1 MRNSEINQKIVAL
14 WNKHFAGNTD
24 VYAPLFYDE
33 LHKDRLVFVGMNPS
47 FSARG
52 FRTIL
57 KDTEYADTDM
67 VSFFK
72 WQNISSNP
80 KLIDDCI
87 KMENYAYQNYSQYFG
102 RPIEIAKKVGLEW
115 QHIDLF
121 LYKETSQND
130 FMNRVRSKG
139 VLNEFGMDQIKL
151 FEDILVQT
159 EPRCVVVTNATGS
172 EILREYIKD
181 DLSWDA
187 ECGFHWFTRGG
198 KKIPMFFT
206 SMLSGQ
212 RALDR
217 WSYER
222 LVWHIGQAVK
232 VTQKN
237 TNTSRDNF
245 PKNLPSTRTGYCFN
259 CHEILPFKIFTAD
272 GAIPKEYTCKKC
284 SVTSRRMLV
293 WDPQLRQYF
302 NENNFLVHESAG
314 VILINQNSEI
324 LLFYRSK
331 FPSAHTIPAGHV
343 DEGEDAKSAALREI
357 SEETGIS
364 VTDATLIKEDTI
376 VGDSCSRGADIHRWS
391 LYASRVSK
399 VKVELTDE
407 GESYAWFSL
416 DSLPENL
423 TLITKT
429 FLNDVDVLA
438 KLREN

>member
-1 MRNSEINQKIVAL
+1 MRNSEINQKIVTL
-14 WNKHFAGNTD
+14 WNKHFAGNTE

-57 KDTEYADTDM
+57 KDTEYADFDM

-72 WQNISSNP
+72 WQNISSNT

-121 LYKETSQND
+121 LYKETSQSS

-139 VLNEFGMDQIKL
+139 KLNEFGMDQIKL
-151 FEDILVQT
+151 FEEILVQI
-159 EPRCVVVTNATGS
+159 EPRCVVVTNATAS
-172 EILREYIKD
+172 EILREYIQD

-187 ECGFHWFTRGG
+187 ERGFHWFTRGG

-222 LVWHIGQAVK
+222 LVWHIGQAV
-232 VTQKN
+232 N
-237 TNTSRDNF
+237 
-245 PKNLPSTRTGYCFN
+245 G
-259 CHEILPFKIFTAD
+259 
-272 GAIPKEYTCKKC
+272 G
-284 SVTSRRMLV
+284 
-293 WDPQLRQYF
+293 
-302 NENNFLVHESAG
+302 
-314 VILINQNSEI
+314 
-324 LLFYRSK
+324 
-331 FPSAHTIPAGHV
+331 
-343 DEGEDAKSAALREI
+343 
-357 SEETGIS
+357 
-364 VTDATLIKEDTI
+364 
-376 VGDSCSRGADIHRWS
+376 
-391 LYASRVSK
+391 
-399 VKVELTDE
+399 
-407 GESYAWFSL
+407 
-416 DSLPENL
+416 
-423 TLITKT
+423 
-429 FLNDVDVLA
+429 
-438 KLREN
+438 